1 MSVLDQLLSIQTSDI
16 IRFIDLLGV
25 ATNALLGGAMARV
38 ARLDA
43 VGFIVLAILSGMGG
57 GIIRDMMLQ
66 RGTVAA
72 LTDEWYL
79 IIALA
84 AAGVAWLIKTEG
96 PVWDKLFPYLD
107 ALALGTWSATGAL
120 KALSFGLDWIPAV
133 LLGTI
138 TAVGGGFMRDVVLR
152 RVPTV
157 LGGNTL
163 YATAGA
169 FGAGVMVVM
178 YELGYWTIGPVI
190 AMLAASGLCLVAR
203 WRNWMVPV
211 AYDWGGL
218 RYETERYAQA
228 IARRGRR
235 LREAANRVHARS
247 SRAVPGLDADAERD
261 AASEHSHRSR
271 GKRRIRLGGTNPVT
285 GSMSRSSPGAAARA
299 TGPHRVVPP
308 RDPATTG
315 SLPRIMRDAR
325 KNPAPKEPPAAG

>member
-1 MSVLDQLLSIQTSDI
+1 MNVLNDLLAIQTSDI

-25 ATNALLGGAMARV
+25 FSNALLGGAMARA

-43 VGFIVLAILSGMGG
+43 VGFVVLAILSGMGG

-66 RGTVAA
+66 RGTVVA

-79 IIALA
+79 IIAFV
-84 AAGVAWLIKTEG
+84 AAGIAYLIKTDG
-96 PVWDKLFPYLD
+96 PMWDKLFPWVD

-120 KALSFGLDWIPAV
+120 KALTFGLDWVPAV

-138 TAVGGGFMRDVVLR
+138 TATGGGFLRDIVLR
-152 RVPTV
+152 RIPTV

-169 FGAGVMVVM
+169 FGASVMVVM
-178 YELGYWTIGPVI
+178 YELGYWTLGSVV

-203 WRNWMVPV
+203 RRNWMIPL

-218 RYETERYAQA
+218 RYETERYTQA
-228 IARRGRR
+228 IIRRGRR
-235 LREAANRVHARS
+235 LR
-247 SRAVPGLDADAERD
+247 D
-261 AASEHSHRSR
+261 AATKVTSSALPTLPDGPAGDEGSEHSHRAR
-271 GKRRIRLGGTNPVT
+271 GNRRIRLAGSDPVT
-285 GSMSRSSPGAAARA
+285 RSNRTSPAGTRA
-299 TGPHRVVPP
+299 TGQHRVVPT
-308 RDPATTG
+308 RDPTTTTG

-325 KNPAPKEPPAAG
+325 RTPPQEPPEPE